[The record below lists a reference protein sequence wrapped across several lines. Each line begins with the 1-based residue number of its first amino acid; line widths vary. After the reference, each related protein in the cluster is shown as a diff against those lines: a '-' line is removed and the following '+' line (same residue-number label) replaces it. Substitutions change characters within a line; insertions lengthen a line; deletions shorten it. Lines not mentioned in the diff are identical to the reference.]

1 MIGVIFLHVGQVG
14 ERKGETRVCGKER
27 EIDMAERLRGR
38 ELSNLHPY
46 LQRAGYPRI

>member
-14 ERKGETRVCGKER
+14 ERERLECVGKRER
-27 EIDMAERLRGR
+27 DMAEILRGR

>member
-14 ERKGETRVCGKER
+14 ERKRERLECVGKR
-27 EIDMAERLRGR
+27 EIDMVERLRGR